1 MAHPLNPPSR
11 LGRRTLL
18 RQLLAIGA
26 AGAALLPDLIG
37 QTAWAAPAAPPPPP
51 GSPPDKADAK
61 GVTVSPQDPAI
72 TAGAVEYPGL
82 IGTMQGYL
90 AAPVGGEFYPGVLV
104 LHDAIGLTEHVRD
117 VTRRFARVG
126 YTALA
131 PDLLSRLGGTA
142 KVGAQAKVIAA
153 LESMSATDY
162 LNALNASIR
171 YLEARPQVSKTRI
184 GVIGFGL
191 GASLT
196 LFLINANKDIKAAVV
211 FPAQTPDPSAAP
223 QITAPVLALFGDDDK
238 TATDGLQ
245 AFDDAMKKAGAA
257 WQSKTEPKAGRGFF
271 DDSRTTYVADA
282 AKDAW
287 KLTLDWFNKYLQS

>member
-1 MAHPLNPPSR
+1 LF
-11 LGRRTLL
+11 
-18 RQLLAIGA
+18 
-26 AGAALLPDLIG
+26 PDLAG
-37 QTAWAAPAAPPPPP
+37 RAAWAAPAAPPPPP
-51 GSPPDKADAK
+51 GSPPDKGDAK

-82 IGTMQGYL
+82 IDTMQGYL
-90 AAPVGGEFYPGVLV
+90 AAPTGGEIYPGILV
-104 LHDAIGLTEHVRD
+104 LHDAIGLTEHIRD

-142 KVGAQAKVIAA
+142 KVGEQAKIIAA

-211 FPAQTPDPSAAP
+211 FPSQTPDPGAAP

-238 TATDGLQ
+238 PATDGLQ
-245 AFDDAMKKAGAA
+245 AFEDAMKKAGAA

-271 DDSRTTYVADA
+271 DDARTTYVADA

-287 KLTLDWFNKYLQS
+287 KLTLDWFNKYLRS

>member
-1 MAHPLNPPSR
+1 MGNPLLAGSR

-18 RQLLAIGA
+18 RRVLAMGA
-26 AGAALLPDLIG
+26 AGAAWLPDLAG
-37 QTAWAAPAAPPPPP
+37 RTAWAAPAAPPPPP
-51 GSPPDKADAK
+51 GSPPNKGDAK

-72 TAGAVEYPGL
+72 TAGAVEYPGI

-90 AAPVGGEFYPGVLV
+90 AAPVGGEIYPGILV

-117 VTRRFARVG
+117 VARRFARVG
-126 YTALA
+126 YAALA

-142 KVGAQAKVIAA
+142 KVGEQAKIIAA
-153 LESMSATDY
+153 LESLSATDY

-211 FPAQTPDPSAAP
+211 FPSQTPDPAAAP

-238 TATDGLQ
+238 PATDGLQ
-245 AFDDAMKKAGAA
+245 AFDDAMKKTGTA
-257 WQSKTEPKAGRGFF
+257 WQSKVEPKAGRGFF
-271 DDSRTTYVADA
+271 DDARTTYVADA

-287 KLTLDWFNKYLQS
+287 KLILDWFNKYLQS